1 MGRNINFKKYLPK
14 LRMIKI
20 NTGAQK
26 VSSPSPE
33 AA

>member
-1 MGRNINFKKYLPK
+1 MKKYLPK

-20 NTGAQK
+20 KTGAQK